1 MRRVRDAEIRAA
13 RRAGSQRRERV
24 ARTLPTRLSR
34 DEATAIA
41 LRRERLMSDEPGRVG
56 PSGEIQIGGDIVG
69 EPPVQEY
76 EGDEGYD
83 YWDEIDDYDID
94 DWDAWRTDYEARAG

>member
-1 MRRVRDAEIRAA
+1 M
-13 RRAGSQRRERV
+13 
-24 ARTLPTRLSR
+24 TR

-69 EPPVQEY
+69 EPPAREY

-83 YWDEIDDYDID
+83 YWDWIDDDYYEDY
-94 DWDAWRTDYEARAG
+94 WAAWRADYEARAG

>member
-1 MRRVRDAEIRAA
+1 M
-13 RRAGSQRRERV
+13 RV
-24 ARTLPTRLSR
+24 ARTLPTRMTR

-41 LRRERLMSDEPGRVG
+41 LRRERLMSEEPGRVG

-69 EPPVQEY
+69 EPPAQEY

-83 YWDEIDDYDID
+83 YWDVIDDGYDD
-94 DWDAWRTDYEARAG
+94 YWAAWRADYEARAG